1 MILPEREYELEA
13 SSTEERTKWVE
24 GIIHAIEIYK
34 KIEHYIGVE
43 TGFDDNTMRKEGP
56 MDLKMGIFGWVEHHL
71 ILVDGMLLIYF
82 GKAGPRLYKLPLYG
96 AVVAPLTTGK
106 GVRFGFSIKAEDRSE
121 FVFSS
126 LSEEVATEW
135 MDLVQKQKTN
145 IESAL
150 SSITA

>member
-1 MILPEREYELEA
+1 
-13 SSTEERTKWVE
+13 
-24 GIIHAIEIYK
+24 
-34 KIEHYIGVE
+34 
-43 TGFDDNTMRKEGP
+43 

-82 GKAGPRLYKLPLYG
+82 GRVRVHFYLADCSQNGPRLYKLPLYG

-126 LSEEVATEW
+126 VSEQIAKDW
-135 MDLVQKQKTN
+135 MDVVQKQKAN

-150 SSITA
+150 SSITV